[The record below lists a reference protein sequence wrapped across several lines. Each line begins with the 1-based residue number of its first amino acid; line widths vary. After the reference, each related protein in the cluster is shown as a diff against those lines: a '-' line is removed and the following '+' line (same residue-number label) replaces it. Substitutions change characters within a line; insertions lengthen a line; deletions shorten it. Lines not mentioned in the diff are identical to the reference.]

1 MRRPFIHINFATEDA
16 HSVPAAHG
24 ISGNISCRA
33 DWRRV
38 HVLRER
44 YDAIA
49 VGGRTWN
56 IDRPRLTVRS
66 EKLGREP
73 RRQPNR
79 VIFAGSQPCAM
90 SHPGAPAFVIS
101 SHCHVDPGA
110 VALSMSG
117 YDLHGPLE
125 SLYDHGIETM
135 LVEGGPTLLRSFFSQ
150 GFADRVTIYVR
161 AGTAKGA
168 DRGARDTL
176 GALPVDFRAS
186 AFGEGFLL
194 ESGLM
199 ELAAAAGQRDARG

>member
-1 MRRPFIHINFATEDA
+1 MRRPFIHINFATEDVC
-16 HSVPAAHG
+16 SVRQPQG
-24 ISGNISCRA
+24 ISGNISCGD
-33 DWRRV
+33 DWHRV
-38 HVLRER
+38 HILRER

-49 VGGRTWN
+49 VGGKTWN
-56 IDRPRLTVRS
+56 IDRPRLTVRP

-79 VIFAGSQPCAM
+79 VIFAGSHPCAM

-101 SHCHVDPGA
+101 SHNHVDPSA
-110 VALSMSG
+110 VALAMTG
-117 YDLHGPLE
+117 HDLHGPLE
-125 SLYDHGIETM
+125 SLYDHGIESL

-161 AGTAKGA
+161 AGTAEAA

-176 GALPVDFRAS
+176 GALPATLHAS

-194 ESGLM
+194 KSGVPRM
-199 ELAAAAGQRDARG
+199 GGEMRAAG

>member
-1 MRRPFIHINFATEDA
+1 MRRPFIHINFATEDI
-16 HSVPAAHG
+16 HSVSRPQG
-24 ISGNISCRA
+24 ISGNISCGA

-56 IDRPRLTVRS
+56 IDRPRLTVRP

-73 RRQPNR
+73 QRQPNR

-101 SHCHVDPGA
+101 SHDHVDPSA
-110 VALSMSG
+110 VALTMSG
-117 YDLHGPLE
+117 HDLHGPLT
-125 SLYDHGIETM
+125 SLYDHGIESL

-161 AGTAKGA
+161 ACDAEGA

-176 GALPVDFRAS
+176 GTLPVAFRAS

-194 ESGLM
+194 ESGDV
-199 ELAAAAGQRDARG
+199 EVAVAAGAAR

>member
-1 MRRPFIHINFATEDA
+1 MRRPFIHINFATEDI
-16 HSVPAAHG
+16 HSVSRPQG
-24 ISGNISCRA
+24 LSGNISCGA

-56 IDRPRLTVRS
+56 IDSPRLTVRP

-90 SHPGAPAFVIS
+90 SHPGAPAFVIC
-101 SHCHVDPGA
+101 SHDHVDPSA
-110 VALSMSG
+110 VALTMSG
-117 YDLHGPLE
+117 RDLHGPLT
-125 SLYDHGIETM
+125 SLYDHGIESL

-161 AGTAKGA
+161 AGDAEGA

-176 GALPVDFRAS
+176 GTLPVAFRAS

-194 ESGLM
+194 ESGDV
-199 ELAAAAGQRDARG
+199 EVAVAAGAAR